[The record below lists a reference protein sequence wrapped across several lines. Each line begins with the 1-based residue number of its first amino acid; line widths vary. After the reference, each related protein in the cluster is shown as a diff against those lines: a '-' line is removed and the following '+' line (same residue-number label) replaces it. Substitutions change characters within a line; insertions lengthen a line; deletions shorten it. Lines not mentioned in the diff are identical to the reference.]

1 MKPERATAP
10 SDPAPQLTGLDG
22 GRPDT
27 DMSRPTRAQARALR
41 HSADHTHASLT
52 AHFKPLIASDALHA
66 NGDRDR
72 DRADSLIEECIH
84 TVYRPATGNWGNE
97 AGSGQRVYGVYAT
110 KEESVRRGQELARAT
125 QTHHVVHDQDGT
137 ISSFDAYGEGTA
149 SPRR

>member
-1 MKPERATAP
+1 MP
-10 SDPAPQLTGLDG
+10 
-22 GRPDT
+22 
-27 DMSRPTRAQARALR
+27 RPTRAQARALR

-52 AHFKPLIASDALHA
+52 EHFKALIASDALQT
-66 NGDRDR
+66 NGARDH
-72 DRADSLIEECIH
+72 ADSLIEECIH